1 MSVFSDLLDSNSDGI
16 EVSYNACGVLA
27 HMVSD
32 GDQAWN
38 ITKPRR
44 HEVCHRMVQAISR
57 WNLQTK
63 RNINYRYT
71 SEIHN
76 PFNSIHSTLISNF

>member
-1 MSVFSDLLDSNSDGI
+1 MVYFVYYSDLLDSNSDGI

-32 GDQAWN
+32 GDRAWT
-38 ITKPRR
+38 IHKPRR
-44 HEVCHRMVQAISR
+44 QDVCHRMVQAISR

-63 RNINYRYT
+63 RNINYRWVA
-71 SEIHN
+71 I
-76 PFNSIHSTLISNF
+76 